1 MTSRVFF
8 DNIIRFVFLIFFQ
21 VLILNNINLGGY
33 INPFFYIYFILLL
46 PFSTPRWALL
56 GLAFLLGLGIDIF
69 TNTPG
74 LNAAACVAMAFARPF
89 VINLISTSTESLV
102 GINPTIKNQGIK
114 WFFYYALILILVH
127 HLILFYLEIFRFNEF
142 FQTMFKAL
150 ISSAMTLLLV
160 LITEYLFFQ
169 SSK

>member
-74 LNAAACVAMAFARPF
+74 LNAAACIAMAFARPF